1 MLSELLLAHQG
12 GWDEIVFIAAPVVVF
27 AGLLVVAKHRAQL
40 MADET
45 ASEADDDL

>member
-1 MLSELLLAHQG
+1 MTLALILAHQG
-12 GWDEIVFIAAPVVVF
+12 GWDEIVFVAAPVLVF

-45 ASEADDDL
+45 ASDADDPL